1 MASPH
6 LPLQH
11 TPRIGLRDREVQ
23 PFGSISRY
31 PLGLDDRAIIA
42 NVEALNYLLADT
54 IMLRDMYKKHHW
66 QVSGPTFYSL
76 HLMFDKHA
84 SEQSELIDVL
94 AERVQTLGG
103 VAVAM
108 GFDVAEMTRIE
119 RPARGREE
127 PAVQLSRT
135 LEAHEHI
142 LLAARRAARQA
153 AENGD
158 DGTNDVLV
166 SEIVR
171 TNEMQLWFVAEH
183 LADVRLLRTR
193 DS

>member
-1 MASPH
+1 M
-6 LPLQH
+6 
-11 TPRIGLRDREVQ
+11 Q

-31 PLGLDDRAIIA
+31 PLGLDDRAIVA

-54 IMLRDMYKKHHW
+54 ITLRDMYKKHHW

-84 SEQSELIDVL
+84 SEQSELVDVL

-108 GFDVAEMTRIE
+108 GFDVAEITRIE

-127 PAVQLSRT
+127 PAVQLSRL

-142 LLAARRAARQA
+142 LLQTRRAARQA

-183 LADVRLLRTR
+183 LADVRLVRVH